1 MQNSLV
7 TANPA
12 AKILTVDLQN
22 KSSALKAW
30 TQAFDASDAPDS
42 DMIQGMQLSDDL
54 LRDSTTLRDEG
65 EGVCSTQTDHRRRIP
80 RRNVDAISQVVLR

>member
-12 AKILTVDLQN
+12 AKILTVDLPN

-42 DMIQGMQLSDDL
+42 DMIQGMRLSDDL
-54 LRDSTTLRDEG
+54 L
-65 EGVCSTQTDHRRRIP
+65 
-80 RRNVDAISQVVLR
+80 A